1 MPLVEGQRTPKL
13 RGLHYLGGH
22 PAAPSELDRIDVSF
36 DSVGVRFE
44 RRGTELGVVRWDDV
58 QDLSADAVLTTYRM
72 TLPRVW
78 FLGVLAAVF
87 PKRDRHV
94 LLRLADRRGAWV
106 FEVDGISLSDLRTG
120 IASIRQQRA
129 A

>member
-13 RGLHYLGGH
+13 RGLRYLGGH
-22 PAAPSELDRIDVSF
+22 PAAPSELDRIDASF

-44 RRGTELGVVRWDDV
+44 RRGTELGLVRWDDV

-78 FLGVLAAVF
+78 FLGVLAAAF
-87 PKRDRHV
+87 PKRERRV
-94 LLRLADRRGAWV
+94 LLRLADRRGAWL

-120 IASIRQQRA
+120 IALIRQRCA